1 MAEPNCGRKTVY
13 RPPTTLVNPFHGRP
27 ANVVDA
33 MAGVPSSTPGMK
45 SLKGIVAGLLRL
57 SRVISVIR
65 FTCT

>member
-1 MAEPNCGRKTVY
+1 MAERKWGMKTAY
-13 RPPTTLVNPFHGRP
+13 RPTTLVNPFHGRP

-57 SRVISVIR
+57 LRIRPISVVR
-65 FTCT
+65 FA